1 MQAGGERGWW
11 AQRGIPEGFWV
22 EFGLLRRRRA
32 CQSSLLCE
40 AGKGS
45 VLSQGTVSSKVGT
58 LAMGAVVDLLCPNR
72 GSVLPRTHHTAT
84 AVTAR
89 STAGTI
95 GGLFSCHLPCLSKQN
110 SVLWLDTLKRGLL

>member
-45 VLSQGTVSSKVGT
+45 VLSQGTVPSKVGT

-72 GSVLPRTHHTAT
+72 QIRAPQDSSHSHGCHCPEYCRHYRRTFLMSPSVFIQAK
-84 AVTAR
+84 
-89 STAGTI
+89 
-95 GGLFSCHLPCLSKQN
+95 FSL
-110 SVLWLDTLKRGLL
+110 VA